1 MRLYLNIPALDTIV
15 SEYKKDAETV
25 QNKIDGV
32 SNIMNTLDESAWSG
46 DDADRTRNSVT
57 EYQKG
62 KMTPLQQQL

>member
-32 SNIMNTLDESAWSG
+32 SIS
-46 DDADRTRNSVT
+46 
-57 EYQKG
+57 
-62 KMTPLQQQL
+62 